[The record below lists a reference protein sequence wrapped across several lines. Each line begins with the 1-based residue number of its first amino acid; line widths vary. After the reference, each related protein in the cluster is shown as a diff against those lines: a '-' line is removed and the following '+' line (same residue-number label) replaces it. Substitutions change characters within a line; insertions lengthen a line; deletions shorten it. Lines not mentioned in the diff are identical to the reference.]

1 MMNASRRLGIS
12 VLAMLGLLAACGGR
26 RGPDKPAPSSL
37 TVTVVR
43 PSMQEIER
51 ELVVSGAVAA
61 WQEMSLGVELS
72 GLRVAAVPVEVG
84 ARVRKGQVLLEL
96 DKRTLEV
103 QARQADASLAQARA
117 SAALARA
124 QAERGDN
131 LLERKLISTA
141 SFDELSANR
150 AKTAAAALVA
160 EADRDAAQLRLGFAS
175 LRAPDDGIVSARNV
189 QPGQVV
195 SSGAELLRLI
205 RRGRLEWRAE
215 IPENDLARVSVGAT
229 VALRGPGGET
239 VSGRVRA
246 VAPALDPKSRTALLY
261 ADLVAPGALRSG
273 MFAEGRVQVGK
284 STVMV
289 VPRQSVVFRDGYPYV
304 FVLGK
309 DRRVAQRRVELGA
322 SQDVR
327 FEVRSGLTAADQ
339 VVVRGAGFLG
349 DGDVVAVAEESG
361 A

>member
-1 MMNASRRLGIS
+1 
-12 VLAMLGLLAACGGR
+12 
-26 RGPDKPAPSSL
+26 
-37 TVTVVR
+37 
-43 PSMQEIER
+43 
-51 ELVVSGAVAA
+51 
-61 WQEMSLGVELS
+61 
-72 GLRVAAVPVEVG
+72 
-84 ARVRKGQVLLEL
+84 
-96 DKRTLEV
+96 
-103 QARQADASLAQARA
+103 
-117 SAALARA
+117 
-124 QAERGDN
+124 
-131 LLERKLISTA
+131 
-141 SFDELSANR
+141 
-150 AKTAAAALVA
+150 
-160 EADRDAAQLRLGFAS
+160 
-175 LRAPDDGIVSARNV
+175 IVSARNV